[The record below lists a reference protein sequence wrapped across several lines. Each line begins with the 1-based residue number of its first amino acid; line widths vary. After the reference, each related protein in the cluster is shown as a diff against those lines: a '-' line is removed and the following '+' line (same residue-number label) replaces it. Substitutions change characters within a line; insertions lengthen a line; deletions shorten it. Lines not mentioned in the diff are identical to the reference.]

1 MGKGD
6 SRRPTFVDE
15 RAFSSN
21 WCRTFGHN
29 VLASGVCSEC
39 GMKASEILDDESA
52 RLVQAPAR
60 RRAKKGQWS
69 DE

>member
-6 SRRPTFVDE
+6 GRRPTFVDE
-15 RAFSSN
+15 KSFQTN

-39 GMKASEILDDESA
+39 GMKATEILTDESA
-52 RLVQAPAR
+52 RLVQGRKR
-60 RRAKKGQWS
+60 RPTW